1 MRKLDKLKK
10 ERKGVLCVPCQ
21 LKGKGKG
28 APISMPFSVVEAIPC
43 VGKQPYRSTCEGKC
57 SQE

>member
-10 ERKGVLCVPCQ
+10 ERKAVLCVPCQ

-28 APISMPFSVVEAIPC
+28 VPEE
-43 VGKQPYRSTCEGKC
+43 KRDTD
-57 SQE
+57 